1 MEKGVYMEKLRRTH
15 LFIINPRSFRYV
27 GGPDR
32 IMAEIRAYF
41 QGNTEEEHR
50 IHVSRYPRD
59 AIGVIRKFAAT
70 VPDGVITRVYAVGG
84 DGTLFDCLNGIV
96 ELPNME
102 LAVMSYGSSND
113 FMLSFGE
120 GKAELFRDIA
130 KQVSAGTIKTDIF
143 HCGSNYAMN
152 TCTVGVEAAAV
163 LNAVRLMQTFA
174 WAIRITRRIVAPLY
188 TLGGI
193 LAILDRRIREQR
205 YRISLD
211 GERIDSICTCINIA
225 NGPYCGGGMSAVTSA
240 MPNDG
245 FMDALFLKSGTPPQ
259 ILRMLP
265 RYLRGGYYKY
275 PDFFSYRRMR
285 KVEISSDTPISV
297 NLDGEAF
304 LDMNITIEVIPQAV
318 DVVAPDGVVYERRP
332 DAREPQQ

>member
-1 MEKGVYMEKLRRTH
+1 MTEIHSYLR
-15 LFIINPRSFRYV
+15 NAQV
-27 GGPDR
+27 
-32 IMAEIRAYF
+32 
-41 QGNTEEEHR
+41 EHC

-59 AIGVIRKFAAT
+59 AIGVIRRFAAT

-84 DGTLFDCLNGIV
+84 DGILFDCLNGVV

-102 LAVMSYGSSND
+102 LAVIPYGNSND
-113 FMLSFGE
+113 FILSFGE
-120 GKAELFRDIA
+120 GKIELFRDIA
-130 KQVSAGTIKTDIF
+130 KQVSAGTIKADIL

-163 LNAVRLMQTFA
+163 MYAVRLIQALA
-174 WAIRITRRIVAPLY
+174 WVIRITRRIVAPLY

-193 LAILDRRIREQR
+193 LAILDRRVREQR

-211 GERIDSICTCINIA
+211 GECADSTCTCINIA

-240 MPNDG
+240 MPDDG
-245 FMDALFLKSGTPPQ
+245 VMDALFLKSGTALQ
-259 ILRMLP
+259 ILKMLP

-275 PDFFSYRRMR
+275 PDFFKYRRMR
-285 KVEISSDTPISV
+285 RVEISSDTPISL

-304 LDMNITIEVIPQAV
+304 LDMNITIEVIPQGV
-318 DVVAPDGVVYERRP
+318 DVVAPDGVEYERRP
-332 DAREPQQ
+332 DAREPQ